1 MQHHPW
7 QWSARFISKEYR
19 LAAKFVRNSKN
30 HKIGLAVSLLVTTV
44 GFVALSS
51 QTSAKSPSEEVVQRV
66 NVGLT
71 QCATIPETCTTT
83 DSAQWQSG
91 NLNQNNSSYYE
102 GQSVPYRAAF
112 TDLTVGQVYK
122 LVIGWDATKGG
133 LQAHDY
139 LTSFDRSIATAI
151 PCDTATCGNAAP
163 ATLAIPLDTTLS
175 SITQIPGVFTA
186 YGATFTPLATII
198 PSGTIGNLC
207 NVYPC
212 AITANPT
219 GYTPSG
225 LRTGD
230 SSNEISVY
238 FTATNTTAVIAW
250 GGHIASSVDWGP
262 DSSASSI
269 SGSPYH
275 MRLNELF
282 CQNDNCSSGNLDR
295 SMSAT
300 AAPSVTT
307 LPAVTTTTELVTTT
321 TTPPETTTT
330 TPSGPTTTLPTTT
343 LPTTTLPTTTLPTTT
358 LPITTT
364 VVPTTIAVATT
375 VVSATTAAP
384 GTTVPGTASTVNVS
398 TTGDPNLQ
406 VQFPD
411 LGNPSDPDFLVQFP
425 EDLPSTG
432 TWFNLV
438 FILQLIVLLIA
449 TGIVFLTG
457 VIVQHRYFVRA

>member
-1 MQHHPW
+1 MQIHPW
-7 QWSARFISKEYR
+7 QWSVRFIAREYR
-19 LAAKFVRNSKN
+19 LAAKFVRSSKN
-30 HKIGLAVSLLVTTV
+30 HKVGLVVSMLISTV
-44 GFVALSS
+44 GFVGLAS
-51 QTSAKSPSEEVVQRV
+51 QSSAKPSPKTAVQRV
-66 NVGLT
+66 NIGLQ
-71 QCATIPETCTTT
+71 QCATIPEVCTTT
-83 DSAQWQSG
+83 DSAQWQTG
-91 NLNQNNSSYYE
+91 NLNRNNSSYYE

-112 TDLTVGQVYK
+112 TDLTVDQVYK

-139 LTSFDRSIATAI
+139 LTSFDYSIPSAL
-151 PCDTATCGNAAP
+151 PCDAAICGNAAP
-163 ATLAIPLDTTLS
+163 ATISIPLDTTLS

-186 YGATFTPLATII
+186 YGATFTEALTVI
-198 PSGTIGNLC
+198 PAGSAGNLC
-207 NVYPC
+207 ATYPC
-212 AITANPT
+212 TITANPT
-219 GYTPSG
+219 DYTPTGST
-225 LRTGD
+225 TGD

-238 FTATNTTAVIAW
+238 FTATNATAVIAW
-250 GGHIASSVDWGP
+250 GGHIASSADWGAGT
-262 DSSASSI
+262 SASSI
-269 SGSPYH
+269 NGSPYH
-275 MRLNELF
+275 MRLNDLF

-300 AAPSVTT
+300 AAPAVTT
-307 LPAVTTTTELVTTT
+307 LPPVTTTTELVTTT

-330 TPSGPTTTLPTTT
+330 TPSG
-343 LPTTTLPTTTLPTTT
+343 PTTTLPTTT

>member
-1 MQHHPW
+1 MQIHPW
-7 QWSARFISKEYR
+7 QWSIKFIAREYR

-30 HKIGLAVSLLVTTV
+30 HKVGLVVSMLISTV
-44 GFVALSS
+44 GFVGIAS
-51 QTSAKSPSEEVVQRV
+51 QSSAKPSPKTAVQRV
-66 NVGLT
+66 NIGLQ
-71 QCATIPETCTTT
+71 QCATIPEVCNTT
-83 DSAQWQSG
+83 DSAQWQTG
-91 NLNQNNSSYYE
+91 NLNRNNSSYYE
-102 GQSVPYRAAF
+102 GQSVPYRAPF
-112 TDLTVGQVYK
+112 TDLTVGQVYM
-122 LVIGWDATKGG
+122 LSIVWDSTKNG
-133 LQAHDY
+133 LHAHDY
-139 LTSFDRSIATAI
+139 LTSFDYSITDAV
-151 PCDTATCGNAAP
+151 PCDEVVCGDEKPSTIPIPKDP
-163 ATLAIPLDTTLS
+163 ALGGIN
-175 SITQIPGVFTA
+175 QVEGVFTA
-186 YGATFTPLATII
+186 FGATFTAVDTEI
-198 PSGTIGNLC
+198 PAGSTGNLC
-207 NVYPC
+207 ESYPC
-212 AITANPT
+212 TIKANPSE
-219 GYTPSG
+219 YVP
-225 LRTGD
+225 TGD
-230 SSNEISVY
+230 PDKDSKNEISVY
-238 FTATNTTAVIAW
+238 YTATNSTAVIAW

-300 AAPSVTT
+300 AAPAVTT
-307 LPAVTTTTELVTTT
+307 LPPVTTTTELVTTT

-343 LPTTTLPTTTLPTTT
+343 LP
-358 LPITTT
+358 ITTT

-375 VVSATTAAP
+375 VGSATTAAP
-384 GTTVPGTASTVNVS
+384 GTTVPGTATTVNVS